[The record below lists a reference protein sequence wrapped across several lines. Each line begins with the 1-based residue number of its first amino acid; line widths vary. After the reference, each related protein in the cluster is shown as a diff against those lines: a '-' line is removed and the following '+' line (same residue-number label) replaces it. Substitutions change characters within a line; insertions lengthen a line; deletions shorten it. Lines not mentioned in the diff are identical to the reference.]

1 MRTTVAERA
10 GAATIAVLLLV
21 AGTVAAVRSRP
32 GARTASGVD
41 RSERSSAVAGTGAS
55 PNGAGVEQ
63 ALSGAGLELPP
74 GTDIYAVRIGKDGR
88 SPFGVQAGDGGQA
101 ADFWPASSIKVL
113 VAVAALEY
121 AGSLG
126 FSGEATLTFDTGTTA
141 TLREIYDAAIRD
153 SSNEDYD
160 LLVQITGLDRLNDE
174 FLTPAKGFPETVI
187 RTAYAGSDLAL
198 SPGITFSEG
207 PRSLQ
212 VPPRQ
217 ATGDYG
223 CPGGNCST
231 LFEMVE
237 SVRRVLVDD
246 ELPPPLRFAVA
257 PADLRRLRSSLLGA
271 DGFFN
276 AGAAAALGPG
286 TRVYSKPGWA
296 PGRDCVDVAFIEGEG
311 QRFLLG
317 VATPERG
324 EEPECASLST
334 VADGVLRFLHGP

>member
-1 MRTTVAERA
+1 MTTTVAERA
-10 GAATIAVLLLV
+10 CAATIAVLLLV

-32 GARTASGVD
+32 GTQAASGAD
-41 RSERSSAVAGTGAS
+41 RSERPPAVAGTGAS
-55 PNGAGVEQ
+55 PNGAGVER
-63 ALSGAGLELPP
+63 ALTGAGLELPP
-74 GTDIYAVRIGKDGR
+74 GTDIYAVRLGKDGR
-88 SPFGVQAGDGGQA
+88 SPFVAGDGGQA

-113 VAVAALEY
+113 VAAAALEY

-126 FSGEATLTFDTGTTA
+126 FSGEATLTFDTGITA

-174 FLTPAKGFPETVI
+174 FLTSANGFPETVI
-187 RTAYAGSDLAL
+187 RTAYAGSDLAR

-217 ATGDYG
+217 ANGDYG
-223 CPGGNCST
+223 CPEGNCST

-237 SVRRVLVDD
+237 SVRRVLLDD
-246 ELPPPLRFAVA
+246 EIPPSQRFAVA

-276 AGAAAALGPG
+276 AGAVAALGPG
-286 TRVYSKPGWA
+286 TRVYSKPGWV
-296 PGRDCVDVAFIEGEG
+296 PGRDCVDVAFIESEG

-317 VATPERG
+317 VATPDRG

-334 VADGVLRFLHGP
+334 VADGVLRFLHVP